1 MGDVIFSTNHH
12 STNLVKHWPLYLP
25 TEQLLC
31 KIDTIC
37 RTQGIPYFIA
47 GATSREILIHHVY
60 GRPVGRR
67 TRDVDFAVFVKEWA
81 LFDALR
87 QRLCEAGAQAVKGN
101 AHRMILDGIELDI
114 IPFGGVAE
122 ANKGAWPPDR
132 DAVMAVDGF
141 EEAFRHTVLVKVAPD
156 RPVPFCSLPGLALL
170 KLFAWR
176 DRGTGNSK
184 DAVDLYKII
193 VKYGVIEEDRIYDWP
208 VEGNALEWNTLRMGA
223 YLLGSDMAVITS
235 ADSIKKLLTLDI
247 EKLTDAVVRQSRS
260 ESPEEIEKVLE
271 DFWAGIQHSE

>member
-1 MGDVIFSTNHH
+1 MTN
-12 STNLVKHWPLYLP
+12 TLTLTKPLYLP

-37 RTQGIPYFIA
+37 RAQAIPYFIA

-87 QRLCEAGAQAVKGN
+87 QRFCEAGAQVVRGN

-122 ANKGAWPPDR
+122 ANKVAWPPDR
-132 DAVMAVDGF
+132 DVVMAVDGF
-141 EEAFRHTVLVKVAPD
+141 EEAFRHTVFVEVTPNQ
-156 RPVPFCSLPGLALL
+156 PVPFCSLPGLALL

-193 VKYGVIEEDRIYDWP
+193 VEYGVIEDDRVYDWP
-208 VEGNALEWNTLRMGA
+208 AEDDTLDWNTLRMGA
-223 YLLGSDMAVITS
+223 YLLGSDIAVIAGAES
-235 ADSIKKLLTLDI
+235 LKELLTLDL
-247 EKLTDAVVRQSRS
+247 EKLTDAVVRQIRS
-260 ESPEEIEKVLE
+260 GSPEEIEQVLE
-271 DFWAGIQHSE
+271 DFWAGIQRSE